1 MAAIKSVA
9 SILADYDS
17 NQRFPAFG
25 FGAKSPQFGGVSHCF
40 PLNFNPRSP
49 EVIGVQVSNVLTVS
63 VRRFVLC
70 ICVCVC
76 VCVCVRVCVGG
87 WVGGC
92 VFVWTICILCLCMWC
107 VHTCVPCVVVYVVYT
122 CVFRCVV
129 CVCMYGINNLT
140 KYIYVCRPVQ
150 HQ

>member
-70 ICVCVC
+70 VCLCVCLWVC
-76 VCVCVRVCVGG
+76 VCVCVRVRVRGC
-87 WVGGC
+87 GC
-92 VFVWTICILCLCMWC
+92 VRVC
-107 VHTCVPCVVVYVVYT
+107 VDYMHIMFVYVVCAYMRT
-122 CVFRCVV
+122 LCSSLCCVYVCIQVCSV
-129 CVCMYGINNLT
+129 CV
-140 KYIYVCRPVQ
+140 YVW
-150 HQ
+150 H